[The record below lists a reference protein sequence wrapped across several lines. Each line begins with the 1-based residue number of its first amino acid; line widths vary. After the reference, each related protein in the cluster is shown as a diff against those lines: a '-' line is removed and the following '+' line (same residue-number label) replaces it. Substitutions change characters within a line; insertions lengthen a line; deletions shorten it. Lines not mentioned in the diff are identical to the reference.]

1 MVSLGAK
8 EIGIKSKTKEVVAK
22 KQETVESKTG
32 SVTTEK
38 SPEDADDN
46 NTVIIVIPQP
56 PKPVEAVKV
65 ITIGGNEPVKQ
76 NESLYKPRAI
86 VLKVSKPPKPV
97 VAVSAIKIGDTK
109 VGEIKNSQ
117 VSAYMRGELQS
128 VDGVK
133 KALTDAGF
141 AILSTSTVDKKGDL
155 TSIVFTNDALTK
167 MADKS
172 ERGFA
177 ASLRVLIDTKNK
189 QISVTNPLYVAR
201 AFLQDDFDQ
210 KAVMPILENIRQ
222 ALPGLKDS
230 EDRLKFTLLPKYHFM
245 ISMPYYEDM
254 IEVGK
259 GDDLLAKAKARNGGK
274 DIVFVQQISKDRTLI
289 GVNLG
294 KRTGKF
300 IKKVGVKNAGLLPYP
315 ILIEDGEAKIL
326 DPKYYI
332 AVMYPMLK
340 MSEFMKISTVPGA
353 IQQDCEN
360 LFR

>member
-1 MVSLGAK
+1 M
-8 EIGIKSKTKEVVAK
+8 
-22 KQETVESKTG
+22 
-32 SVTTEK
+32 
-38 SPEDADDN
+38 
-46 NTVIIVIPQP
+46 
-56 PKPVEAVKV
+56 
-65 ITIGGNEPVKQ
+65 
-76 NESLYKPRAI
+76 
-86 VLKVSKPPKPV
+86 LKVSKPPKAV
-97 VAVSAIKIGDTK
+97 VAISAINLDEIK

-128 VDGVK
+128 VDAVK

-141 AILSTSTVDKKGDL
+141 TILSAGTVDKKGAL
-155 TSIVFTNDALTK
+155 TSVVFTNDALTK

-172 ERGFA
+172 NRGFA
-177 ASLRVLIDTKNK
+177 ASLRVLVDTKNK
-189 QISVTNPLYVAR
+189 QISITNPLYVER

-210 KAVMPILENIRQ
+210 KAVTPILESIRK
-222 ALPGLKDS
+222 AFPGLKIS
-230 EDRLKFTLLPKYHFM
+230 EDALKFTLLPKYHFM

-254 IEVGK
+254 IVVAK

-274 DIVFVQQISKDRTLI
+274 DIAFVQTISKGRTLI

-300 IKKVGVKNAGLLPYP
+300 IKKVGVKNAALLPYP
-315 ILIEDGEAKIL
+315 VLIEDGEAKIL

-332 AVMYPMLK
+332 SVMYPMLK

-353 IQQDCEN
+353 IQLDCEN

>member
-1 MVSLGAK
+1 MS
-8 EIGIKSKTKEVVAK
+8 
-22 KQETVESKTG
+22 
-32 SVTTEK
+32 
-38 SPEDADDN
+38 
-46 NTVIIVIPQP
+46 
-56 PKPVEAVKV
+56 
-65 ITIGGNEPVKQ
+65 
-76 NESLYKPRAI
+76 
-86 VLKVSKPPKPV
+86 
-97 VAVSAIKIGDTK
+97 
-109 VGEIKNSQ
+109 
-117 VSAYMRGELQS
+117 
-128 VDGVK
+128 
-133 KALTDAGF
+133 
-141 AILSTSTVDKKGDL
+141 
-155 TSIVFTNDALTK
+155 
-167 MADKS
+167 DKS
-172 ERGFA
+172 DRGFA

-189 QISVTNPLYVAR
+189 QISVTNPLYVAK

-210 KAVMPILENIRQ
+210 KAVTPILEDIRK
-222 ALPGLKDS
+222 ALPGLKNS
-230 EDRLKFTLLPKYHFM
+230 EDALKFTLLPKYHFM
-245 ISMPYYEDM
+245 VSMPYYEDM
-254 IEVGK
+254 IVIAE

-332 AVMYPMLK
+332 SVMYPMLK